1 MTEKFAKFA
10 FDMEQS
16 AALYLIPV
24 NISDAPL
31 ESVLPAD
38 VLALLPQLHYYIVEN
53 VRTARRFLKRA
64 HRDIDIDS
72 ITFFELNT
80 HTDPTSV
87 ATMIDPLAKGE
98 SVGLMSEAGCP
109 AVADPGSLAVAEAQ
123 RRGYRVVPLVGP
135 SSILMALMGSGF
147 NGQSF
152 CFHGYLPI
160 EPEARQRKLRELE
173 QDTLRRGTTHLFIET
188 PYRNNKMLQQMA
200 SILRDNTLICVAAG
214 ITDPEKESILTAP
227 ARVWRKCT
235 RDYGGSPAIFLIGRT
250 DMQVRKQSGAG
261 RK

>member
-1 MTEKFAKFA
+1 
-10 FDMEQS
+10 MEQS

-38 VLALLPQLHYYIVEN
+38 LLALLPHLHYYIVEN
-53 VRTARRFLKRA
+53 VRTARRFLRRA
-64 HRDIDIDS
+64 HKSIDIDA
-72 ITFFELNT
+72 ITFYELNT
-80 HTDPTSV
+80 HTDPAAV
-87 ATMIDPLAKGE
+87 ASMLEPLAKGE

-123 RRGYRVVPLVGP
+123 RRGYRVVPMVGP
-135 SSILMALMGSGF
+135 SSILMSLMGSGF

-160 EPEARQRKLRELE
+160 EADARQRMLRELE
-173 QDTLRRGTTHLFIET
+173 HDTQRRGTTHLFIET
-188 PYRNNKMLQQMA
+188 PYRNNKLLQQMA
-200 SILRDNTLICVAAG
+200 ATLRDETMICVAAG
-214 ITDPEKESILTAP
+214 ITDPERESIITAP

-250 DMQVRKQSGAG
+250 DTQVRKQSGGG
-261 RK
+261 RKDR